1 MLQMTRSILPVL
13 LLSVCF
19 AAVAVAQAKL
29 EIIPD
34 VVYGHKDGMA
44 LTMDVLKPKSGANG
58 AAVIFIVSGGYVSD
72 YTPPQELAGRSLFK
86 DLLGKGF
93 TVIALRHGGS
103 PKYLI
108 PEIVADVRRGVRFI
122 RFSAQQWG
130 VDPNRLG
137 VLGGSAGGHLS
148 LMIGTASDNGDT
160 NAKEKFM
167 KESDRVAAVVAWFPP
182 VDMRPLARGLNAP
195 NDGSVGSRFPALNFE
210 KEKAAD
216 YSPIVFVTPDDAPTL
231 LIHGDKDTLVPIS
244 NSQIIYEAFQKNK
257 VRSNF
262 VTIEGAGHGFQNEAA
277 TRSNALTVAWFEQTL
292 GKDAG
297 KPKGN

>member
-1 MLQMTRSILPVL
+1 MLRMTRSILQVL
-13 LLSVCF
+13 LLSACV
-19 AAVAVAQAKL
+19 AAVAVAQAKP

-44 LTMDVLKPKSGANG
+44 LTMDVLKPKAGANG
-58 AAVIFIVSGGYVSD
+58 AAVIFIVSGGYVSA
-72 YTPPQELAGRSLFK
+72 YTPPQQMAERSPFK
-86 DLLGKGF
+86 DLLAKGF

-122 RFSAQQWG
+122 RFSARRWG

-137 VLGGSAGGHLS
+137 VFGGSAGGHLS

-160 NAKEKFM
+160 NAKEEFM
-167 KESDRVAAVVAWFPP
+167 KESDRVASVVAWFPP

-277 TRSNALTVAWFEQTL
+277 THANALTVAWFEQTL

>member
-137 VLGGSAGGHLS
+137 VFGGSAGGHLS

-160 NAKEKFM
+160 NAKEEFM